1 MKKVFFFI
9 LLCFTQQIW
18 SQYQAGDLDVS
29 WDYDGIR
36 HTSMATSTYAI
47 ASRLAIQADDKVVAI
62 GYYSNG
68 TDHYA
73 GIIRYNTDGS
83 LDTTFA
89 HDGIIDDIL
98 ANMIKDVAIQ
108 IDGKIVV
115 VGSSSNQEITALRF
129 NSNGMLDS
137 TFGNYGIFSILPPNA
152 TSGVAY
158 ALAVQTDGKIVLTGA
173 CQLSIGVFATLR
185 IDENGHLDSTF
196 SADGISYL
204 GSGIGNAVK
213 IQANGKIVVAG
224 YKGGNG
230 FAYDCRLARYNI
242 DGTLDST
249 FGNLGIAGDVGLS
262 GDAYISDIALQA
274 DGKIVAVGQA
284 GSELF
289 VLRHQTTGSLDPFFG
304 TYGKFVDTAHIEASG
319 VALQA
324 DGKIVISTRAYPYK
338 YGAICLTPNGVLDN
352 TFSTDGQITLDVSPY
367 NDIVTDIVLQ
377 SDGKILLLAH
387 SSNYDFIVARYL
399 STLNVGILDFDSPTN
414 SAFVYPNPIQ
424 TEATL
429 SYSLS
434 EATNIRIVLLNQEG
448 KEICIISDNAL
459 KMIGEHTET
468 LLLPAS
474 LSAGVYKLLICTDK
488 GQSIGISIIK
498 K

>member
-9 LLCFTQQIW
+9 LLCYFTQQIL

-47 ASRLAIQADDKVVAI
+47 ASRLALQADDKVVAVGI
-62 GYYSNG
+62 YSDG
-68 TDHYA
+68 TNHYA

-83 LDTTFA
+83 LDTTFS

-98 ANMIKDVAIQ
+98 ANKIEDVAIQ
-108 IDGKIVV
+108 TDGKIVV

-129 NSNGMLDS
+129 NSNGTLDS
-137 TFGNYGIFSILPPNA
+137 TFADDGVFSMLPPNA
-152 TSGVAY
+152 NAGVAY
-158 ALAVQTDGKIVLTGA
+158 AIAIQTDGKMVLTGVINA
-173 CQLSIGVFATLR
+173 FATLR

-196 SADGISYL
+196 STDGIAYL
-204 GSGIGNAVK
+204 VGLGIGKTVK

-230 FAYDCRLARYNI
+230 FSYDCILAQYNAN
-242 DGTLDST
+242 GTLDST

-289 VLRHQTTGSLDPFFG
+289 VLRHQTTGSLDLFFG
-304 TYGKFVDTAHIEASG
+304 TYGKFIDTAHVSASG

-324 DGKIVISTRAYPYK
+324 DGKIVVSTRANQ
-338 YGAICLTPNGVLDN
+338 YGAICLTPNGVLDS
-352 TFSTDGQITLDVSPY
+352 TFSSDGQITLDVSPY

-448 KEICIISDNAL
+448 KEICIVSDYAP
-459 KMIGEHTET
+459 KMIGEHTES
-468 LLLPAS
+468 LSLPAS